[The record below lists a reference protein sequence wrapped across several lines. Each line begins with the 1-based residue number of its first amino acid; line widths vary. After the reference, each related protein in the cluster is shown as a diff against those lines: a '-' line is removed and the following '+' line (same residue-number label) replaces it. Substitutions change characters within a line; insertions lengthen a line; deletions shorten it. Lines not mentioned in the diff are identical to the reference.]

1 MFVYFPFILLI
12 DLSIKFKTIDLLINI
27 QTKYHLSSSEYDIT
41 LYFAIVKRK
50 KYDVNWLS
58 LCQRL
63 SAVFSSW
70 DKIGWKLTLD
80 FCKLLRLGW
89 RHIPKNVPYYL
100 LQCTGLNM
108 CILCVLYFCK
118 PSRPTKTVAFFSALF
133 LHVSFMMIYWR

>member
-1 MFVYFPFILLI
+1 MFVFHSFYIFTYQSNLNRLFYSSMENRNSKLRIWYNFILCYC
-12 DLSIKFKTIDLLINI
+12 KK
-27 QTKYHLSSSEYDIT
+27 
-41 LYFAIVKRK
+41 K

-89 RHIPKNVPYYL
+89 RHKPKNVPYYL